1 MIISKIKNPKVL
13 MFYNVSTEM
22 SKGIIRIRKGRLE
35 ILAKK

>member
-22 SKGIIRIRKGRLE
+22 SKGIIRKGRLE